1 MLVNTA
7 THETNL
13 PWTVLNSFWHICL
26 ANLPEGAFCRSRN
39 APEDAKLRIE
49 QARKANTLLCL
60 SDDDLL
66 APYRK
71 KECKNHD
78 ALCRVLSE
86 HFGIAL
92 SLKDFCSSFK
102 NGDHISYTINP
113 LNCVEINNSNPL
125 LVVTCAYNLG
135 EMKDDAT
142 LPFEIDPT
150 TVEFHMIEARWPRHA
165 GGQDLAPIRRL
176 RLGCV
181 MFKRFSTRP
190 N

>member
-1 MLVNTA
+1 MNSPQL
-7 THETNL
+7 L
-13 PWTVLNSFWHICL
+13 ISFWHICL
-26 ANLPEGAFCRSRN
+26 ENLPEGAFFRSRI

-66 APYRK
+66 APYHK

-102 NGDHISYTINP
+102 DGDHITYTVNP
-113 LNCVEINNSNPL
+113 LNCVEINKSNPL
-125 LVVTCAYNLG
+125 LVVTCAYSLA
-135 EMKDDAT
+135 EMKDDRT
-142 LPFEIDPT
+142 LPFEIAPT
-150 TVEFHMIEARWPRHA
+150 TVEFHMIEAR
-165 GGQDLAPIRRL
+165 
-176 RLGCV
+176 
-181 MFKRFSTRP
+181 
-190 N
+190 